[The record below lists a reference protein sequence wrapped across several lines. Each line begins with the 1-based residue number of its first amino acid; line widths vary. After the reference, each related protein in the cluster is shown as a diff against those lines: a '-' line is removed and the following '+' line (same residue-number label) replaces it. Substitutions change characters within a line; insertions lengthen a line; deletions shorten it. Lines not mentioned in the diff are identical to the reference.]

1 MQGNVDLCELDELKS
16 MFGGNNSVIKSK
28 HCPPWVFIS
37 SHGDFSLERSF
48 YTGSFISSHC
58 FKNILNMKIYA
69 FRIFILS
76 QKLHFSHH
84 INLFF
89 HFGFHFSS
97 FRRFVVQYNKFCEIW
112 TICLLRNLSETLPA
126 FI

>member
-1 MQGNVDLCELDELKS
+1 MGIFLL
-16 MFGGNNSVIKSK
+16 GG
-28 HCPPWVFIS
+28 
-37 SHGDFSLERSF
+37 SF

-58 FKNILNMKIYA
+58 FKNILNMKMYA

-97 FRRFVVQYNKFCEIW
+97 FMRFLLQYNTFCQIW

-126 FI
+126 FIFKNFKNMLHNCYRYPKITFLVTYEVSASVYG